1 MKIDKL
7 KKFFSKNDIKQIIP
21 LLLLMVASS
30 SMELISVLSVGPL
43 VELLLSDRQYIEI
56 GQTYQISRFGYL
68 VSYLIILATSLI
80 LALFTVRSLS
90 IYSAR
95 FGMKLSDNFF
105 AAYLKNSRAAQELSK
120 AYILKQVMT
129 ETQRFT
135 GQIVIPFLQAASKLL
150 TVSLLLI
157 LLLTLN
163 FAATVVLLSLIII
176 FYGLL
181 LRMIA
186 PRITANGFLE
196 STAIE
201 QRIRVFNSFL
211 GARTY
216 SFLYVDRD
224 KITSTLFPHSNKFS
238 SAQSSNL
245 FLTQVPR
252 YAIET
257 SIFVGS
263 ALFLYVMKPTV
274 AEASVIS
281 IYIFSF
287 LKLLPGLQQIY
298 YAYITFRANKASFVL
313 LNDSALEAEDYG
325 TDTVKFTS
333 KLEFKA
339 LKYAGLSENNCDG
352 ITLTVNKGDKIII
365 KGPSGCGKS
374 SLLKVILGLVKEH
387 EGCIKFDDQISTIDK
402 RLNYA
407 KERITYVEQFPAF
420 YDASLNEVMGLSTN
434 KDIEKLRFLMKKL
447 ELHDRFEYYLQNLNT
462 ELAFEELNLSGGEVQ
477 KLAFC
482 RALLTKSDILL
493 LDEPFSALDAKSA
506 DTIDCLIRESTR
518 TFIIISHTEI
528 TGENVY
534 RFYQFQI

>member
-7 KKFFSKNDIKQIIP
+7 KKFFSKNDVKKIIP
-21 LLLLMVASS
+21 LLLIMVVSS
-30 SMELISVLSVGPL
+30 SVELISVLAVGPL
-43 VELLLSDRQYIEI
+43 VELLLSDKPYLKI

-68 VSYLIILATSLI
+68 VSYLIVLTTSLI
-80 LALFTVRSLS
+80 LSLFTVRSLS

-95 FGMKLSDNFF
+95 FGMKLSDTFF
-105 AAYLKNSRAAQELSK
+105 AAYLKNSRAAHELST
-120 AYILKQVMT
+120 AHILKQVMT

-150 TVSLLLI
+150 TVLLLLI
-157 LLLTLN
+157 LLLVLN
-163 FAATVVLLSLIII
+163 FAATVVLLPLIII
-176 FYGLL
+176 IYGLL
-181 LRMIA
+181 LKMIG

-196 STAIE
+196 STATE

-224 KITSTLFPHSNKFS
+224 KITSTLLPHSNKFS

-263 ALFLYVMKPTV
+263 ALFLYAMEPTV

-298 YAYITFRANKASFVL
+298 YSYITFKANKASFVL
-313 LNDSALEAEDYG
+313 LNDAVLEAEDYG
-325 TDTVKFTS
+325 TDTEQFRS

-339 LKYAGLSENNCDG
+339 LKYAGLSETNSDG
-352 ITLTVNKGDKIII
+352 ITLTVNKGDKIIL

-374 SLLKVILGLVKEH
+374 SLLKVILGLAKEH
-387 EGCIKFDDQISTIDK
+387 EGSIKFDGQISTIDR

-407 KERITYVEQFPAF
+407 KERISYVEQFPAF
-420 YDASLNEVMGLSTN
+420 YDGSLIEVMGLSTT
-434 KDIEKLRFLMKKL
+434 KDIEKLISLMQKL
-447 ELHDRFEYYLQNLNT
+447 ELHNRFEYYLQNLNT
-462 ELAFEELNLSGGEVQ
+462 ELAFEALNLSGGEVQ

-506 DTIDCLIRESTR
+506 NTVNDLIRESTR
-518 TFIIISHTEI
+518 TFIIVSHTEV
-528 TGENVY
+528 TGENEY
-534 RFYQFQI
+534 RLYQFQI